1 MAHVMC
7 EDFAEKRLKS
17 PVSAEW
23 SSITTAK
30 STTKLAENRY
40 RVRTYVDS
48 QNAFGALIRTHVDCT
63 LRVQG
68 DEWMLESIALE

>member
-7 EDFAEKRLKS
+7 EDFAENRLKS
-17 PVSAEW
+17 PGSAEW
-23 SSITTAK
+23 PSITVAE

-48 QNAFGALIRTHVDCT
+48 QNAFGALIRTQVDCT
-63 LRVQG
+63 LRVQD
-68 DEWMLESIALE
+68 DEWTLENITLS